1 VFEFKGT
8 STITQLSILLVI
20 ARKSSSILLL
30 AMTMTIAIML
40 PASADEIQ
48 FTVEQA
54 ELGKEI
60 YKETCQICHGT
71 TLSNGQFGTP
81 LRGSF
86 FRNKWAGKTVG
97 ELFVFTTESMPPDN
111 KGSLTPEQY
120 AAALT
125 YILSRNDLPAGT
137 MALSADSH
145 VLGNLMLP
153 WEPK

>member
-1 VFEFKGT
+1 MFEFK
-8 STITQLSILLVI
+8 ITNATMQS
-20 ARKSSSILLL
+20 AILLL
-30 AMTMTIAIML
+30 AMLVML
-40 PASADEIQ
+40 PASADEIP
-48 FTVEQA
+48 FTAEQA
-54 ELGKEI
+54 ELGKDI

-86 FRNKWAGKTVG
+86 FRNKWAGKTLG
-97 ELFVFTTESMPPDN
+97 ELFVFTAESMPPDN

-137 MALSADSH
+137 TELPTDSH
-145 VLGNLMLP
+145 ALGKLMLP